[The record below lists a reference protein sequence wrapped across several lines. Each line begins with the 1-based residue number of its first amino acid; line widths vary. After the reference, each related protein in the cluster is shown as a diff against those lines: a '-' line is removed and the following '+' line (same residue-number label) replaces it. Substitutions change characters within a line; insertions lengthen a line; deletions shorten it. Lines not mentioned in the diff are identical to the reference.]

1 MLILL
6 SLNSVLIHSQCI
18 LWVFGKE
25 RTLWKI
31 LYLTSNL
38 FHETLSLWLCIN
50 RYPCTLCYLGQC
62 LKITR
67 GGIFFFYSLNVVLL
81 TIERELH

>member
-1 MLILL
+1 MLTLL

-25 RTLWKI
+25 RTLWKRI
-31 LYLTSNL
+31 YLAGNL

-50 RYPCTLCYLGQC
+50 RYLCTLCYLEQC

-67 GGIFFFYSLNVVLL
+67 GDFFFFLL
-81 TIERELH
+81 AEWF